1 MPPSSTSPILYQ
13 NAGQTVFLIDIPASI
28 ACGQTLSPVQHP
40 PLLPHPRHS
49 DPTTAP
55 STGAENTES
64 KLSRCLLCSPPLQTP
79 YPPSTEPKTDSARA
93 KVLQTIPPSERAFHG
108 DIVSPLVRS
117 ALAEIQN
124 AFRDRWCLPRRYYV
138 RDGLDR
144 VQHPQPGDMTVTA
157 GVREPEPTASAHY
170 YGSES
175 APDQPPVVLSPSCAN
190 AFESIDELT
199 DLPVLNTS
207 SESAMVRVGQ
217 DSRPTSQLQFTVPPL
232 ASFVACSLPTSQGGQ
247 TGVSPAP
254 TTTTPTPT
262 IPGLGDRRFNLILL
276 DPPWPNRSVRRGRQY
291 RTNAYLDVDGLTSR
305 IADILRVHLYSDTTA
320 TDADYEAH
328 HRPRIAAIWVTNAE
342 KSRKA
347 AYSALQS
354 TGLGLTV
361 VEEWVWVKTTTEGE
375 PVSPVEGI
383 WRKPYE
389 VLVIGRNL
397 KGMHADGA
405 GGLNASTITRRVI
418 AAVPDVHSRK
428 PNLRD
433 VFERVFCSSPAP
445 AALDG
450 DAHDGVAYSALEVFA
465 RNLTA
470 GWWACG
476 DEVFKFNAREW
487 WVQPGG

>member
-1 MPPSSTSPILYQ
+1 
-13 NAGQTVFLIDIPASI
+13 
-28 ACGQTLSPVQHP
+28 
-40 PLLPHPRHS
+40 
-49 DPTTAP
+49 
-55 STGAENTES
+55 
-64 KLSRCLLCSPPLQTP
+64 
-79 YPPSTEPKTDSARA
+79 
-93 KVLQTIPPSERAFHG
+93 
-108 DIVSPLVRS
+108 
-117 ALAEIQN
+117 
-124 AFRDRWCLPRRYYV
+124 
-138 RDGLDR
+138 
-144 VQHPQPGDMTVTA
+144 VQHPQPGDVTATA

-217 DSRPTSQLQFTVPPL
+217 DSRPTSPLQFTVPPL
-232 ASFVACSLPTSQGGQ
+232 ASFVACSLPTSQGEQ
-247 TGVSPAP
+247 TGVSPAL

-291 RTNAYLDVDGLTSR
+291 RTNAYFDIEGLTSR
-305 IADILRVHLYSDTTA
+305 IADILRAHLYSDTTA
-320 TDADYEAH
+320 TDADYEVH
-328 HRPRIAAIWVTNAE
+328 HRPGIAAIWVTNAE

-347 AYSALQS
+347 AYNALQGA
-354 TGLGLTV
+354 GLGLTV

-375 PVSPVEGI
+375 PVSPVDAL

-389 VLVIGRNL
+389 VLVIGGSL

-405 GGLNASTITRRVI
+405 GGLNANTITRRVI
-418 AAVPDVHSRK
+418 AGVPDVHSRK

-433 VFERVFCSSPAP
+433 VFERVFFSSPAP

-450 DAHDGVAYSALEVFA
+450 AAHDGVAYSVLEVFA

>member
-1 MPPSSTSPILYQ
+1 MPPSSTTPILYQ
-13 NAGQTVFLIDIPASI
+13 NASQTVFLIDIPASI

-40 PLLPHPRHS
+40 PLLPLAGHS

-55 STGAENTES
+55 STGTQNTDS
-64 KLSRCLLCSPPLQTP
+64 KLSRCLLSSPPLQTP

-93 KVLQTIPPSERAFHG
+93 KVLQTIAPSERAFHG

-117 ALAEIQN
+117 ALAEIHD
-124 AFRDRWCLPRRYYV
+124 AFCDTWCLPRRYYV
-138 RDGLDR
+138 CDGLER
-144 VQHPQPGDMTVTA
+144 VQHPQPGDMTT
-157 GVREPEPTASAHY
+157 AHY
-170 YGSES
+170 GV
-175 APDQPPVVLSPSCAN
+175 PDQPPVVLSPSCAN

-217 DSRPTSQLQFTVPPL
+217 DSRPTSPLQFTVPPL
-232 ASFVACSLPTSQGGQ
+232 ASFVACSLPTSQGEQ
-247 TGVSPAP
+247 TGVSSPAP
-254 TTTTPTPT
+254 TTTTPTRT

-291 RTNAYLDVDGLTSR
+291 RTNAYFGIDGLTSR
-305 IADILRVHLYSDTTA
+305 IADILRAHLYSDTTA
-320 TDADYEAH
+320 TDADYGVH
-328 HRPRIAAIWVTNAE
+328 HRPGIAAIWVTNAE

-375 PVSPVEGI
+375 PVSPVDAL

-405 GGLNASTITRRVI
+405 GGLHADTTTITRRVI

-433 VFERVFCSSPAP
+433 VFERVFFSSPAP

-450 DAHDGVAYSALEVFA
+450 DAHDGVTYSALEVFA
-465 RNLTA
+465 RNLTG

-476 DEVFKFNAREW
+476 DEVFKFNTREW
-487 WVQPGG
+487 WVQPADAHR